1 MADWKFIALLSTTLP
16 LSACVTSSEPAVPV
30 ATETIAISVGPCFGF
45 CPVYDVT
52 ASSNGK
58 IRFVGQRN
66 TAVLGERTRE
76 AGATAFRSLKQDLA
90 GFRPSSGTETIV
102 DCVAA
107 VSDTSQFKV
116 IWTDADGQK
125 TVAVVQSGCP
135 GGPGKTLVTLLRD
148 LPARLGFASWAEQTT
163 RPGASRG

>member
-16 LSACVTSSEPAVPV
+16 LSACVTSSEPAVPI

-52 ASSNGK
+52 AASNGK

-66 TAVLGERTRE
+66 TAALGERTSE
-76 AGATAFRSLKQDLA
+76 PGTGAFRSLEQDLA
-90 GFRPSSGTETIV
+90 PFRPLSGTEMIV

-116 IWTDADGQK
+116 VWTDAAGRK
-125 TVAVVQSGCP
+125 TVATVQGGCP
-135 GGPGKTLVTLLRD
+135 GGPGKTLVDLLRK
-148 LPARLGFASWAEQTT
+148 LPARLGFAGWAEQTT
-163 RPGASRG
+163 RPGAPRG